1 MTLDEFR
8 ELAEAWG
15 ADIARWPEHLRA
27 SAGELARE
35 PDAAAVLAEA
45 ERFDGLIR
53 AAKPKVSADR
63 VNQAV
68 VNVAALVAAESRRK
82 GFHGVFLRP
91 WWLMPA
97 ASFATAAVLGV
108 SLGLMKPFNT
118 PHGSNDAPVI
128 TMILD
133 AESFGPDWLLR

>member
-27 SAGELARE
+27 SAGELGRQPEAM
-35 PDAAAVLAEA
+35 AVLAEA
-45 ERFDGLIR
+45 ERFDCLIS

-68 VNVAALVAAESRRK
+68 VSVAALVAADGRPR
-82 GFHGVFLRP
+82 GFHAVFLRP
-91 WWLMPA
+91 WWLVPA
-97 ASFATAAVLGV
+97 ASFSTAAVLGL
-108 SLGLMKPFNT
+108 SLGLMKPLNT
-118 PHGSNDAPVI
+118 LRGSSDAPVL

-133 AESFGPDWLLR
+133 AGSFGPDWLLR

>member
-15 ADIARWPEHLRA
+15 GDIARWPEHLRA
-27 SAGELARE
+27 SAAELAGQPE
-35 PDAAAVLAEA
+35 AMAVLAEA
-45 ERFDGLIR
+45 ERFDRLIG
-53 AAKPKVSADR
+53 AAMPKVSADR

-68 VNVAALVAAESRRK
+68 VNVEALVGAGRHPLDFR
-82 GFHGVFLRP
+82 GVFLP
-91 WWLMPA
+91 QWWLMPA

-108 SLGLMKPFNT
+108 SLGMMKPLNT
-118 PHGSNDAPVI
+118 LRGSNDAPVL

-133 AESFGPDWLLR
+133 AGSFGPDWLLQ